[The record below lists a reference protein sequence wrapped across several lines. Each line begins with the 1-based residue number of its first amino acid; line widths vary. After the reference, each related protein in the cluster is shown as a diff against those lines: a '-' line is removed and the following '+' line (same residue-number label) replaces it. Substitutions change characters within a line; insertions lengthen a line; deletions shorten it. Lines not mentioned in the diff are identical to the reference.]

1 MPSGVVKLLRR
12 LLLLR
17 TPKEGWREEEEGGM
31 EATTIV
37 PTRIKLRIV
46 DRKQI
51 GVQSWPHL
59 PACL

>member
-17 TPKEGWREEEEGGM
+17 TPKEEWREEEEGRL
-31 EATTIV
+31 EATTIA

-46 DRKQI
+46 DKKLI
-51 GVQSWPHL
+51 GVQ
-59 PACL
+59 C